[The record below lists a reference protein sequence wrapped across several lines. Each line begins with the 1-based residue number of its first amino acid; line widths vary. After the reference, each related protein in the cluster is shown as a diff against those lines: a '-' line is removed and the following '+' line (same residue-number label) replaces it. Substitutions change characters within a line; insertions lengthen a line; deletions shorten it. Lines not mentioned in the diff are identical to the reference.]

1 MKSFSQPAGG
11 KPLPLAAACRLASAL
26 VLAAGLSAPA
36 AAQTATSGSKEQF
49 RKTMMFSGQFDE
61 EPFVR
66 NTVYTVPANRSFRI
80 TDVILTSYTNAFCDV
95 TIGGTYEIRLQPNST
110 LPLSFQS
117 GPTFGPGAVVD
128 IASTWR
134 LPGHGD
140 SCRPIYTIMGYTFT
154 AE

>member
-1 MKSFSQPAGG
+1 MKTFSNSANDRPVT
-11 KPLPLAAACRLASAL
+11 PAAAVRMGTAL
-26 VLAAGLSAPA
+26 LIAAALSAPA
-36 AAQTATSGSKEQF
+36 AAQTASSESKELF
-49 RKTMMFSGQFDE
+49 RKTMMFSGQFTE

-95 TIGGTYEIRLQPNST
+95 TLGGTYEIRLQPNSS

-117 GPTFGPGAVVD
+117 GPTFGPGEVVS
-128 IASTWR
+128 IESTWR

-154 AE
+154 VQ